1 MEQMHI
7 LREAEIFYGL
17 SQGQLERIA
26 AICEERT
33 YQLGTFIFHE
43 NTASDEV
50 YIIAEG
56 QVEIQVDPQMLGIEV
71 KKGPGPSTIATLQR
85 GQVFGEVALVDQG
98 LRSASAKCASR
109 YAKLLALKREN
120 IIKLC
125 EEDYH
130 LGYLVMRNVAADLAF
145 KIRSTDLMVRE
156 QLLWRPGPQGNV

>member
-1 MEQMHI
+1 MEHIHI
-7 LREAEIFYGL
+7 LREADIFYEL
-17 SQGQLERIA
+17 SQEQLEHVA

-33 YQLGTFIFHE
+33 YQFGTFIFQE

-50 YIIAEG
+50 YVIAEG

-71 KKGPGPSTIATLQR
+71 REGVGPSTIATLRR
-85 GQVFGEVALVDQG
+85 GQVFGEVALVDRG

-156 QLLWRPGPQGNV
+156 QLLWRPGTQEHA

>member
-1 MEQMHI
+1 MEHTHI
-7 LREAEIFYGL
+7 LRETDIFYEL
-17 SQGQLERIA
+17 SQEQLERIA

-56 QVEIQVDPQMLGIEV
+56 QVDIQVDPQTLGIEV
-71 KKGPGPSTIATLQR
+71 EEGPGPGTIATLQR

-98 LRSASAKCASR
+98 LRSASAKCASK
-109 YAKLLALKREN
+109 YARLLAFKRED

-125 EEDYH
+125 QADYH

-156 QLLWRPGPQGNV
+156 QLLWRPGTQEND